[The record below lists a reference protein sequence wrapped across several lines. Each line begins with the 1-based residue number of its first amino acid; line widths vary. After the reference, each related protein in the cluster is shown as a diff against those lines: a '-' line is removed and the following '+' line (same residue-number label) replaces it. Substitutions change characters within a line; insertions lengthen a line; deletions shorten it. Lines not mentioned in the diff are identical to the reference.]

1 MSQPPTFAE
10 AKQIVSIHQPHY
22 FPWLG
27 LIAKIACSDC
37 FVYLDNV
44 QFEKNGFQNRS
55 RYSTDTGLKFLS
67 LPVSKSGLISEGIA
81 INEIKLAEP
90 DASQKHLMTLKQR
103 YGKCPG
109 WKLLAPRLEAVL
121 KESQEKLIPLCL
133 ATTALTLEIFRVKP
147 KIVFSSDLPVPGQ
160 KSERVQNLVKAA
172 GGDFYLS
179 GTGAKVYL
187 NQEEFAQA
195 GIGLT
200 FQSFAHPVYKQST
213 KAEFQS
219 AAFALEWYLE
229 EPDTAVETF
238 HAHLRK
244 NLEQPPR
251 CLV

>member
-1 MSQPPTFAE
+1 MSLPPTFAE

-55 RYSTDTGLKFLS
+55 RYSADGGLKFLS
-67 LPVSKSGLISEGIA
+67 LPVLKSGLISEGIA
-81 INEIKLAEP
+81 INEIKLAEKN
-90 DASQKHLMTLKQR
+90 ASQKHWQTLRQR
-103 YGKCPG
+103 YGKCAG
-109 WKLLAPRLEAVL
+109 WKLLADRLEAVL
-121 KESQEKLIPLCL
+121 KPEQEQMMPLCL
-133 ATTALTLEIFRVKP
+133 ATTQLTLEVFRVKP
-147 KIVFSSDLPVPGQ
+147 KIVFSKDLPVPGQ
-160 KSERVQNLVKAA
+160 KSERVLNLVQAA

-187 NQEEFAQA
+187 EAEEFARA
-195 GIGLT
+195 GVGLT
-200 FQSFAHPVYKQST
+200 FQSFKHPVYRQTIKGD
-213 KAEFQS
+213 FQP
-219 AAFALEWYLE
+219 AAFAIEWFLE
-229 EPDTAVETF
+229 EGEAAVETF
-238 HAHLRK
+238 HQHLRS